1 MYSDLGTLPDAKN
14 KEINVTTESLSR
26 VKSILMKSTTV
37 LKERNMTTP
46 MKLITSSQ
54 AKYDESLNWLEP
66 KDVEQFAYFS
76 FDTLKNI
83 FRQSNSM
90 QLSFVSASTLSLFHN
105 ITSERL
111 YFFSDQTLYW

>member
-1 MYSDLGTLPDAKN
+1 MNSDLGTLPDAKN
-14 KEINVTTESLSR
+14 KEINATTESPSR

-46 MKLITSSQ
+46 MKLITSSI